1 MGFSPRY
8 VGWMAHRRTP
18 PYNTPVS
25 PRSTCMPFSACA
37 LCLSLSVSPSLFIR
51 FLASHGCEEC
61 RGRDCGCSCNRA
73 TLCRIFQADSRG
85 RPGTSLFPG
94 VQNTMQ
100 SKTCLIFRQE
110 RLLSLSLSL
119 FFYFLFVCSRIGKRN
134 AHHAPRFRY
143 NEERNGETNLGGF
156 SIKGNGCFLGN
167 VRFILAG
174 NGDRMDRGILIWNQM
189 VWYEL

>member
-1 MGFSPRY
+1 MSDGWRIEERPR
-8 VGWMAHRRTP
+8 TIP
-18 PYNTPVS
+18 PYLPVL
-25 PRSTCMPFSACA
+25 RACPFLRVHSV
-37 LCLSLSVSPSLFIR
+37 SLSVSPSLFIR

-110 RLLSLSLSL
+110 RLLSLFFL
-119 FFYFLFVCSRIGKRN
+119 FFVRLLSHRETER
-134 AHHAPRFRY
+134 APCPS
-143 NEERNGETNLGGF
+143 F
-156 SIKGNGCFLGN
+156 SIQRRAKWRNKFRRVFHKG
-167 VRFILAG
+167 
-174 NGDRMDRGILIWNQM
+174 
-189 VWYEL
+189 

>member
-110 RLLSLSLSL
+110 RLLSLFFL
-119 FFYFLFVCSRIGKRN
+119 FFVRLLSHRETER
-134 AHHAPRFRY
+134 APCPS
-143 NEERNGETNLGGF
+143 F
-156 SIKGNGCFLGN
+156 SIQRRAKWRNKFRRVFHKG
-167 VRFILAG
+167 
-174 NGDRMDRGILIWNQM
+174 
-189 VWYEL
+189 

>member
-1 MGFSPRY
+1 MDGASKNAPVQYPRISPFY
-8 VGWMAHRRTP
+8 VH
-18 PYNTPVS
+18 
-25 PRSTCMPFSACA
+25 A
-37 LCLSLSVSPSLFIR
+37 LFCVCTLSLSLSVSPSLFIR

-110 RLLSLSLSL
+110 RLLSLSLPFFL
-119 FFYFLFVCSRIGKRN
+119 FFVRLLSHR
-134 AHHAPRFRY
+134 
-143 NEERNGETNLGGF
+143 ETERTMPLVFDTTKSEMEKQ
-156 SIKGNGCFLGN
+156 I
-167 VRFILAG
+167 
-174 NGDRMDRGILIWNQM
+174 
-189 VWYEL
+189 

>member
-1 MGFSPRY
+1 MSDGWRIEERPR
-8 VGWMAHRRTP
+8 TI
-18 PYNTPVS
+18 PYLPIL
-25 PRSTCMPFSACA
+25 RACPFLRVHSV
-37 LCLSLSVSPSLFIR
+37 SLSVSPSLFIR

-110 RLLSLSLSL
+110 RLLSLFFL
-119 FFYFLFVCSRIGKRN
+119 FFVRLLSHR
-134 AHHAPRFRY
+134 
-143 NEERNGETNLGGF
+143 ETERTMPLVFDTTKSEMEKQ
-156 SIKGNGCFLGN
+156 I
-167 VRFILAG
+167 
-174 NGDRMDRGILIWNQM
+174 
-189 VWYEL
+189 

>member
-1 MGFSPRY
+1 MSDGWRIEERPR
-8 VGWMAHRRTP
+8 TIP
-18 PYNTPVS
+18 PYLPVL
-25 PRSTCMPFSACA
+25 RACPFLRVHSV
-37 LCLSLSVSPSLFIR
+37 SLSVSPSLFIR

-110 RLLSLSLSL
+110 RLLSLSSL

-134 AHHAPRFRY
+134 APCPS
-143 NEERNGETNLGGF
+143 F
-156 SIKGNGCFLGN
+156 SIQRRAKWRNKFRRVFHKG
-167 VRFILAG
+167 
-174 NGDRMDRGILIWNQM
+174 
-189 VWYEL
+189 